1 VFISISSVS
10 QSLEEFS
17 TDLSIRLIAL
27 GDFSDIFFFDFLFL
41 DGTSNFPNCC
51 GVTTQEV
58 LLLCLVLALMGNSC
72 ESTLSGTGDKG
83 LFGGGLFGGGL
94 FGGGL
99 FGEGLSAGGVVSGT
113 VLPRLA
119 AGETIGTAGS
129 GSNPRFKL

>member
-83 LFGGGLFGGGL
+83 LFGGGLFG
-94 FGGGL
+94 
-99 FGEGLSAGGVVSGT
+99 EGLSAGGVVSGT